1 MLQEKEELEE
11 LFEAF
16 KSEVMLTR
24 NGAAAKQIKILKQA
38 VRNLEV
44 CSVLWLCV
52 CVCVCV
58 CVCPS
63 VCSSISMRAD
73 CVVYVQEELAKER
86 SKHQRYVQKK
96 TQEIRELM
104 EEVRPTIWLL

>member
-52 CVCVCV
+52 CVCVAV
-58 CVCPS
+58 R
-63 VCSSISMRAD
+63 SSISMRAD

-104 EEVRPTIWLL
+104 EEVRPTLFGCCSN

>member
-44 CSVLWLCV
+44 CSVLCV

-58 CVCPS
+58 CVAVS
-63 VCSSISMRAD
+63 SSISMRAD

-86 SKHQRYVQKK
+86 SKHQRYAQKK

>member
-58 CVCPS
+58 FVCVC
-63 VCSSISMRAD
+63 VCVCVCACVCVCVRSSISMRAD
-73 CVVYVQEELAKER
+73 CVVYV
-86 SKHQRYVQKK
+86 
-96 TQEIRELM
+96 
-104 EEVRPTIWLL
+104 

>member
-44 CSVLWLCV
+44 CSVLCAVAVAV

-58 CVCPS
+58 CACAVCVCPS
-63 VCSSISMRAD
+63 VRPSIRL
-73 CVVYVQEELAKER
+73 CCLR
-86 SKHQRYVQKK
+86 SGGAF
-96 TQEIRELM
+96 
-104 EEVRPTIWLL
+104 